1 MERISSHEAKYF
13 FRTTVSTPTG
23 LM

>member
-13 FRTTVSTPTG
+13 FRTTALTPTG